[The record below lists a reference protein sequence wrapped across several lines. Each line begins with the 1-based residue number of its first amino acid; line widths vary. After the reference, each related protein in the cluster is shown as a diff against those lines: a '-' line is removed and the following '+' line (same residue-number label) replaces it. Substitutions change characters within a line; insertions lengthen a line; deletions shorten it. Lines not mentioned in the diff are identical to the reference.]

1 MSGDPTAEKT
11 RTTEARV
18 QPPGHAEPIVT
29 IGQQLREARVA
40 VGLSVREMARRVDV
54 SASFISQ
61 LELGK
66 TMPSVGTLYSIASE
80 LGVSL
85 DDLMRAADSR
95 GDGDDRPLDGLLRPT
110 AVASAGPTVNRAE
123 PGADLAQKSIPTAL
137 RRASQPGNGSTTDS
151 DWPVQRAACRQELRI
166 GGAVWGRLTADH
178 DPANDFLH
186 VLYRTGGESCPADQM
201 IHHRGYEYGY
211 IISGTLHIQV
221 GFAHYDLGVGDSI
234 SFDSATPHR
243 LSNPFDEESES
254 IWVVVGRGG
263 TPVL

>member
-1 MSGDPTAEKT
+1 MSREPVADRARNGDGP
-11 RTTEARV
+11 
-18 QPPGHAEPIVT
+18 AEPIVG
-29 IGQQLREARVA
+29 IGQQLREARLA
-40 VGLSVREMARRVDV
+40 MGMSVREMARRVDV

-85 DDLMRAADSR
+85 DDLMRTTQPGAAEHSAPAASLAR
-95 GDGDDRPLDGLLRPT
+95 TVPAPRKFGARSLDG
-110 AVASAGPTVNRAE
+110 S
-123 PGADLAQKSIPTAL
+123 
-137 RRASQPGNGSTTDS
+137 
-151 DWPVQRAACRQELRI
+151 PVQRADCRQELHI
-166 GGAVWGRLTADH
+166 GEAIWGRLTADH

-186 VLYRTGGESCPADQM
+186 VVYKPGGESCPPDQM
-201 IHHRGYEYGY
+201 IHHRGFEYGY
-211 IISGTLHIQV
+211 IITGKLHVQV
-221 GFAHYDLGVGDSI
+221 GFAHYDLDPGDSI

-243 LSNPFDEESES
+243 LSNPFDRESTS